1 MRAVSILAVALLG
14 AVVVFGA
21 APETGIS
28 VTYSDGHAKEAR
40 AVIMQLSSA
49 VSEGKPGS
57 LCQICVSAAVAMI
70 NYVLNALA
78 NGVVIGSCNKLCAGL
93 PKKDQGVC
101 ELACDLVGIKEIIKL
116 INETDPDP
124 IYICDKVNQCI
135 RSNCTSD
142 CVDIDSM
149 ASTPAEGPVDTTFNV
164 AAAFTVNKPLGSG
177 MTRIQVHF
185 PPTEK
190 TEPLQNDQLNVQFAP
205 GKYTANIQVPTTP
218 APPDP
223 NGPPP
228 PMWVDGVYTV
238 ELFICDGSC
247 GSKHFNPNVLS
258 AQNTTFTITNG
269 PAPPP
274 GPPGPPGPPPAPG
287 SKFYEDPNA
296 GPCSGTETAVQITG
310 VKGSFCSPT
319 CSASSP
325 CPGAPA
331 GATAKPQ
338 CVLEKPPSQQPSQCA
353 LICSPLGSKDQC
365 PPKASCK
372 KIQSTGL
379 CTYDT

>member
-1 MRAVSILAVALLG
+1 MMIRSLLAVALL
-14 AVVVFGA
+14 AVVVFGSSSD
-21 APETGIS
+21 TGIS
-28 VTYSDGHAKEAR
+28 LTYSDGHAKGPQT
-40 AVIMQLSSA
+40 VITQLSSA
-49 VSEGKPGS
+49 VSEGKPGG
-57 LCQICVSAAVAMI
+57 LCQVCVQAALAMI

-78 NGVVIGSCNKLCAGL
+78 NGVVIGSCNKLCSGL
-93 PKKDQGVC
+93 PKADQGIC
-101 ELACDLVGIKEIIKL
+101 TIACDLVGIGQIIKL
-116 INETDPDP
+116 INESDPDP

-135 RSNCTSD
+135 RSNCTGD

-149 ASTPAEGPVDTTFNV
+149 VSSPAQGPATTTFNV
-164 AAAFTVNKPLGSG
+164 ASAFTVNKPLGSG

-190 TEPLQNDQLNVQFAP
+190 VEPIQNDQLNVDFAP
-205 GKYTANIQVPTTP
+205 GNYTANIQVPTTP

-223 NGPPP
+223 NSPPP
-228 PMWVDGVYTV
+228 PMWVPGTYTV

-258 AQNTTFTITNG
+258 AHNTTFEITNG

-274 GPPGPPGPPPAPG
+274 GPPGPPGPPPPPG

-296 GPCSGTETAVQITG
+296 GPCSGTETAVKITG
-310 VKGSFCSPT
+310 VTGSFCSPT
-319 CSASSP
+319 CSATSP

-338 CVLEKPPSQQPSQCA
+338 CALEKPPSQQPSQCA

-372 KIQSTGL
+372 RIQTTGL
-379 CTYDT
+379 CTYDS